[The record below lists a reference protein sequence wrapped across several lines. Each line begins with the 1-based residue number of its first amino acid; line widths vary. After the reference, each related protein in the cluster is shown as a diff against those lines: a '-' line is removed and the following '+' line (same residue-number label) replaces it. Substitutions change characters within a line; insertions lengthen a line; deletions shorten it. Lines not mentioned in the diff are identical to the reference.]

1 MGNVKMQ
8 KVDLCVIQDNELAQ
22 VFLKTEKKPAIATV
36 VVVDQIVPP
45 NSPEVSDLHR
55 ALREKAEK
63 EKIPFYYGK
72 GMCGKL
78 LADGLLKPG
87 QRAVACDK
95 AAGAAGAVGTQ
106 VSCANATQLKQVLET
121 GELLLEEPENGNLK
135 EAVKLTGKLPEGL
148 SAKDLALN
156 LVKELGAE

>member
-22 VFLKTEKKPAIATV
+22 VFLKTEKKPAVATV
-36 VVVDQIVPP
+36 VVVDQTVPP
-45 NSPEVSDLHR
+45 NSPEVSGLHK

-63 EKIPFYYGK
+63 ENIPFYYGK

-87 QRAVACDK
+87 QRAVTCDK
-95 AAGAAGAVGTQ
+95 AAGAARRHRRSGHLRRSDTVKAGIRDRRTAVRRT
-106 VSCANATQLKQVLET
+106 
-121 GELLLEEPENGNLK
+121 
-135 EAVKLTGKLPEGL
+135 
-148 SAKDLALN
+148 
-156 LVKELGAE
+156 

>member
-22 VFLKTEKKPAIATV
+22 VFLKTEKKPAVATV
-36 VVVDQIVPP
+36 VVVDQTVPP
-45 NSPEVSDLHR
+45 NSPEVSGLHK

-63 EKIPFYYGK
+63 ENIPFYYGK

-87 QRAVACDK
+87 QRAVTCDK
-95 AAGAAGAVGTQ
+95 AAGAAGAIGAQ
-106 VSCANATQLKQVLET
+106 VTCADPTQLKQVLET
-121 GELLLEEPENGNLK
+121 GELLLEEPENCQRDFLQK
-135 EAVKLTGKLPEGL
+135 IWL
-148 SAKDLALN
+148 
-156 LVKELGAE
+156 